1 MITTEVFKECTE
13 YVATNIIDIYSMC
26 REVHSE
32 AVTSVAI
39 HATTNLITTDID
51 ISRIR
56 V

>member
-13 YVATNIIDIYSMC
+13 YVTTNNIDIYSMC
-26 REVHSE
+26 REENSE
-32 AVTSVAI
+32 AVKSFAL
-39 HATTNLITTDID
+39 HASTNLITTDVD